1 MLNSNSFYSVF
12 GAMLQVEIDGQV
24 LGKGIGLT
32 WDEAKM
38 QVCYF
43 FIYRVLFLGIQMI
56 SFVNFMHLYFS
67 YVFLLFSNHLD
78 LHFLRLLKRRL
89 EL

>member
-1 MLNSNSFYSVF
+1 MLDSNSFYSVF

-67 YVFLLFSNHLD
+67 YVFYFSPTTSTYISLGC
-78 LHFLRLLKRRL
+78 
-89 EL
+89 

>member
-43 FIYRVLFLGIQMI
+43 FISRVLFLGIHMI
-56 SFVNFMHLYFS
+56 SFVNFIYLYFS
-67 YVFLLFSNHLD
+67 YVFSNHLD
-78 LHFLRLLKRRL
+78 LHFLRLLKRHL